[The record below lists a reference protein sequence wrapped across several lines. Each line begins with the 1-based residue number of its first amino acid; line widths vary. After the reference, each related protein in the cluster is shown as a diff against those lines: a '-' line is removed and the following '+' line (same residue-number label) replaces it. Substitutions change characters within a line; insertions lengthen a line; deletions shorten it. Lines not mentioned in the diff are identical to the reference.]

1 MKIETFKNQA
11 AQGDLLIRR
20 IESIPGNAKPVASEK
35 GQFVVAHSETGHN
48 HVIEAMPNVA
58 LYTTD
63 DPMVSYLQ
71 VIEATEKTETLI
83 KHLRS
88 FDTHKTISIPPGN
101 YEIRRQREYT
111 PEGWRRV
118 ED

>member
-1 MKIETFKNQA
+1 MKHITFSKTA

-20 IESIPGNAKPVASEK
+20 IDSIPAKAKPVQPEK
-35 GQFVVAHSETGHN
+35 GVYVVAHSETGHN
-48 HVIEAMPNVA
+48 HVIEAAPNVA
-58 LYTTD
+58 LLTTD

-71 VIEATEKTETLI
+71 VIEATDKAEAVIE
-83 KHLRS
+83 HLRS
-88 FDTHKTISIPPGN
+88 FDTHAPITIPPGN
-101 YEIRRQREYT
+101 YEIRRQREYS